1 MIKMSIFVGL
11 IYFIFLLITIKS
23 LNIEQKTFENKNIN
37 TKNSLR
43 ILSECNRQ
51 YSTCVDS
58 LIESTILNLQNTGI
72 KTALTTKQLTKD
84 NNFTISLW
92 EYPYKKSVP
101 NSITKLDFGT
111 SCGLN
116 SNEKYILM
124 VIEYFNF
131 TSPTN
136 FIYFKLYKD
145 STPNTVVSI
154 SSCSNNITMYTPID
168 SSQFKS
174 NLTLIE
180 LFKNNG
186 VNVFDYNDDYF
197 HNVCNNL
204 QVNDSDYT
212 LNDRLKYFYI
222 DYNFCQEY
230 CFLTNGLNSLDF
242 TTKKGICSCKLKA
255 FDLSLKRK
263 IVPQSSSDDSSDN
276 LLDINIGGLD
286 DITGNIP
293 GKEMLNTFSNF
304 SIGNIG
310 EKFAKK
316 FNYKVVKCV
325 KLLSKWE
332 NYKENFGF
340 WVSSSVF
347 IILIVL
353 FIFYIIVS
361 ESQLMGKIEKV
372 VNNNKKTDVPNPAN
386 PTKKG
391 NSNENEMIMNENN
404 GSIEIESIKD
414 EDINQNQNKVIENKV
429 DNKEKD
435 PNLEPA
441 NTNLEDNK
449 EGIIVPK
456 EDNPNEKPPEGDQGE
471 KIEIKMYENDR
482 IFTYLNMTFTQACE
496 SDKRN
501 PFIMIW
507 DTFVVKVRLM
517 NVIFIPQ
524 AFGVITM
531 EISILLFSIIMDFT
545 FNAFLFGDDTISKI
559 NDGNGKLDFFTS
571 WIIALISGII
581 SRFLTRYVVGLT
593 DYKDMLIFFLLES
606 TTSTR
611 ARKFL
616 KEYVQKIKKNLRL
629 YLILEIVLMVFYI
642 YYLTLFGALYKNS
655 QNALFISYIR
665 GLITYIIYT
674 LILII
679 VIVILRVISIKSQQK
694 YVYYTSRFILQKV

>member
-1 MIKMSIFVGL
+1 MIKMSTILVL
-11 IYFIFLLITIKS
+11 INFIFLLTTIKS
-23 LNIEQKTFENKNIN
+23 LNIENTKIN

-43 ILSECNRQ
+43 ILAECNRQ
-51 YSTCVDS
+51 SSTCIDS
-58 LIESTILNLQNTGI
+58 LISTTISNLESTGIQN
-72 KTALTTKQLTKD
+72 ALTTKQLTKD
-84 NNFTISLW
+84 KNFTISLW
-92 EYPYKKSVP
+92 EYPYTTSVP
-101 NSITKLDFGT
+101 NSITQLDFGT
-111 SCGLN
+111 SCGLD
-116 SNEKYILM
+116 SNGKYILM
-124 VIEYFNF
+124 IIEYFNF

-136 FIYFKLYKD
+136 FIYFKLYKY
-145 STPNTVVSI
+145 STPNSIVTI

-180 LFKNNG
+180 ILYNNG
-186 VNVFDYNDDYF
+186 VNVFDYNSDYF
-197 HNVCNNL
+197 HNVCNN
-204 QVNDSDYT
+204 VKVGDSDYT
-212 LNDRLKYFYI
+212 TNDRLKYFYI

-230 CFLTNGLNSLDF
+230 CFLTNGIDSLDF
-242 TTKKGICSCKLKA
+242 TTNKGICSCQLKA
-255 FDLSLKRK
+255 FDLSLKEK
-263 IVPQSSSDDSSDN
+263 IVPQSSGDDSSDLDD

-286 DITGNIP
+286 DITDNIP
-293 GKEMLNTFSNF
+293 GKEVLNTFTDF
-304 SIGNIG
+304 KIGNIG
-310 EKFAKK
+310 DKFAKK

-340 WVSSSVF
+340 WISSSVF
-347 IILIVL
+347 IILIIL
-353 FIFYIIVS
+353 FIIYITVS

-386 PTKKG
+386 PTKRG

-414 EDINQNQNKVIENKV
+414 EDLNQNQPQVIENKE

-456 EDNPNEKPPEGDQGE
+456 EENPNEKPPEGDQGE

-482 IFTYLNMTFTQACE
+482 IFTYLNMTFTQACD

-629 YLILEIVLMVFYI
+629 YLILELVLMVFYI
-642 YYLTLFGALYKNS
+642 FYLTLFGALYKNS

-674 LILII
+674 LVLII

>member
-1 MIKMSIFVGL
+1 MLNMSIIIL
-11 IYFIFLLITIKS
+11 INYIFLFKTIKS
-23 LNIEQKTFENKNIN
+23 LNIEGKTIEKIPLNNQNPFRKLE
-37 TKNSLR
+37 
-43 ILSECNRQ
+43 ECNRQ
-51 YSTCVDS
+51 YSACIDS
-58 LIESTILNLQNTGI
+58 LISSTISNLESIGI
-72 KTALTTKQLTKD
+72 QTALTTKQLTEDK
-84 NNFTISLW
+84 NFTISLW
-92 EYPYKKSVP
+92 EYPYKNAVP
-101 NSITKLDFGT
+101 NSITQIDFGEG
-111 SCGLN
+111 CGLN
-116 SNEKYILM
+116 SNNKYILM

-136 FIYFKLYKD
+136 FIYFKLYQY
-145 STPNTVVSI
+145 SSPNSVVSI

-204 QVNDSDYT
+204 KVDDSDYVIS
-212 LNDRLKYFYI
+212 DRLKYFYI

-230 CFLTNGLNSLDF
+230 CFLTKGIDSLDF
-242 TTKKGICSCKLKA
+242 KTKKGICSCQLKA
-255 FDLSLKRK
+255 FDLSLKAK
-263 IVPQSSSDDSSDN
+263 IIPQSSNDDSSDIGD
-276 LLDINIGGLD
+276 LLDVGGLG

-293 GKEMLNTFSNF
+293 GKEMLNTFTDF

-310 EKFAKK
+310 DKFSKK

-347 IILIVL
+347 ILLIVL
-353 FIFYIIVS
+353 FIIYITIS

-386 PTKKG
+386 PTQKG
-391 NSNENEMIMNENN
+391 NSNDNEIIINENN

-414 EDINQNQNKVIENKV
+414 EEINQNKPKYIENKKE
-429 DNKEKD
+429 NKDKD
-435 PNLEPA
+435 PNLEPV
-441 NTNLEDNK
+441 NNNLEDNK

-482 IFTYLNMTFTQACE
+482 IFVYLNMTFTQACDN
-496 SDKRN
+496 DKRN

-545 FNAFLFGDDTISKI
+545 FNAFLFGDDTISKV
-559 NDGNGKLDFFTS
+559 NEGNGKLDFFTS

-629 YLILEIVLMVFYI
+629 YLILELVLMVFYI
-642 YYLTLFGALYKNS
+642 FYLTLFGALYKNS

-674 LILII
+674 LLLII
-679 VIVILRVISIKSQQK
+679 IIVILRIISIKSQQK